1 MLKPIP
7 GDCGD
12 EYRSPPVLTA
22 SGDLSHHLESIP
34 SAYKEIKISENRSHV
49 FSGTEWESLAGYC
62 RAVKK
67 GNHVFISG
75 TTATH
80 RNIIIG
86 GNDVIAQSNFVI
98 DKLESAI
105 TSLGGKLENIVRT
118 RVFVNNINE
127 WEAVARVHGERF
139 KNINPANTLVESKL
153 VGEGYKVE
161 IEAEAILD

>member
-1 MLKPIP
+1 M
-7 GDCGD
+7 
-12 EYRSPPVLTA
+12 
-22 SGDLSHHLESIP
+22 
-34 SAYKEIKISENRSHV
+34 
-49 FSGTEWESLAGYC
+49 
-62 RAVKK
+62 
-67 GNHVFISG
+67 
-75 TTATH
+75 
-80 RNIIIG
+80 
-86 GNDVIAQSNFVI
+86 
-98 DKLESAI
+98 ESAI

>member
-1 MLKPIP
+1 ML
-7 GDCGD
+7 
-12 EYRSPPVLTA
+12 L
-22 SGDLSHHLESIP
+22 
-34 SAYKEIKISENRSHV
+34 
-49 FSGTEWESLAGYC
+49 
-62 RAVKK
+62 
-67 GNHVFISG
+67 
-75 TTATH
+75 
-80 RNIIIG
+80 RN
-86 GNDVIAQSNFVI
+86 QHFVI

-127 WEAVARVHGERF
+127 WEAVARAHGERF